1 MGALSAATPYIVSP
15 ATRDQL
21 YRELTRSRLA
31 TILARGGDDIMTSKD
46 LERFFDGWNRHD
58 VDALMTFMADDC
70 IFESASGPEPCGTHH
85 AGREHVRSA
94 FARVFASYPD
104 AAFTSTRHIV
114 AGDRGLSEWVFT
126 GTAADG
132 RKVEVNGCD
141 LFTFAN
147 DKIAVKSAYFKNR
160 TV

>member
-1 MGALSAATPYIVSP
+1 DDPHALLMPRAHSTIRAGGSKSCDLHTVRAARPSSRTHVSWLGAVARRCMGARSAATPYIVSP

-46 LERFFDGWNRHD
+46 LERVFDGWNRHD

-85 AGREHVRSA
+85 
-94 FARVFASYPD
+94 
-104 AAFTSTRHIV
+104 
-114 AGDRGLSEWVFT
+114 
-126 GTAADG
+126 
-132 RKVEVNGCD
+132 
-141 LFTFAN
+141 
-147 DKIAVKSAYFKNR
+147 
-160 TV
+160 